1 MTLGKGSTAST
12 SVRKKHSARE
22 TKGHMNVI
30 QVKEEGFKVRYPVG
44 CTKKKKSE
52 DMTARKLL
60 SSRMPYGL
68 KDRSPLAGSKEMKE

>member
-44 CTKKKKSE
+44 CTKKKNQK
-52 DMTARKLL
+52 T
-60 SSRMPYGL
+60 
-68 KDRSPLAGSKEMKE
+68 